1 MLEQNSLLEIAL
13 EIMNEKSGSVNI
25 YDLIDEVLNRK
36 GITDDDGTL
45 AAKLYTDI
53 IVSSSFVFM
62 GDDMWD
68 LKSRQSL
75 EQFEKDGYDFKHASD
90 EEDEDRYE
98 DEDDEDDEDR
108 SEDDE
113 DDEEDEDGISED
125 DLDDEEELESEDDVE
140 YESYDEDEDEDDES
154 YDDTSLDE
162 EKYNKYMDDYE
173 KLYED

>member
-90 EEDEDRYE
+90 DEDEDRYE
-98 DEDDEDDEDR
+98 DEDDEEDEDR
-108 SEDDE
+108 SEDE